1 MGARLKVH
9 VLWPFIGTNVSSSDH
24 FNTWE
29 KSHLFL
35 DDNTDKAL
43 KIYGREIIITDERNP
58 HPIIK
63 KIQKTFGKQ
72 VRFVFRNFPLQE
84 SHPDA
89 MAAAIAAEAANLQG
103 KFWEMHDEIY
113 ENQDAL
119 SEENLTEMAKTI
131 GLDMSQF
138 EKDIQNETL
147 REKVEA
153 DFESG
158 MRSGVNGTPAFFIN
172 GKKFDGGAEDVFDV
186 LKESTEN

>member
-1 MGARLKVH
+1 MSAHLKPPVGQIDHVQGNESAAIELVEYGDYQCSHCGA
-9 VLWPFIGTNVSSSDH
+9 
-24 FNTWE
+24 
-29 KSHLFL
+29 
-35 DDNTDKAL
+35 A
-43 KIYGREIIITDERNP
+43 

-89 MAAAIAAEAANLQG
+89 MEAAIAAEAAGLQG

-113 ENQDAL
+113 ENQDEL
-119 SEENLTEMAKTI
+119 SENGLLKMAKAV
-131 GLDMSQF
+131 GLNKEKF
-138 EKDIQNETL
+138 EAAMQNETL

-158 MRSGVNGTPAFFIN
+158 MRSGVNGTPTFFIN
-172 GKKFDGGAEDVFDV
+172 GQKFDGGAEDVYDV
-186 LKESTEN
+186 LKESAS